1 MRYFLVSI
9 ALCLGGMMTGCGK
22 APEPAATPNPQ
33 PAPPATVSNP
43 APKPPPST
51 MQTVVDGFTGKAV
64 MEQGRATAEKVK
76 AINAKEQAALTEAMQ

>member
-9 ALCLGGMMTGCGK
+9 ALFLGGMMAGCGK
-22 APEPAATPNPQ
+22 APEPAPKPQ
-33 PAPPATVSNP
+33 PTPPATVSTP

-51 MQTVVDGFTGKAV
+51 MQTVVDGFTGRAV
-64 MEQGRATAEKVK
+64 IEQGRATAEKVK

>member
-1 MRYFLVSI
+1 MRFLLLSI
-9 ALCLGGMMTGCGK
+9 ALFLGGMMTGCGK
-22 APEPAATPNPQ
+22 TPEQASKPQ
-33 PAPPATVSNP
+33 PVPPATVATP